1 MNRGFLLMASIT
13 LNVALAGVGIGLV
26 KRPVSGGPASP
37 LLNIITSRPA
47 LVGAAA
53 AVTPAPPSVLS
64 VPAAFDWS
72 QVASTNLAQYA
83 ANLRAIECPKEI
95 IREVILAVVNEDFVR
110 RRHAIFEP
118 IHARFWELMAQPEHF
133 KQDGDDNTNDRSKQL
148 RTERDHQLE
157 AVLGGNWQ
165 RDAGASPLPVYDSQ
179 PSVSFLPEEKQRRW
193 SELDENFNQR
203 RQDIYRK
210 TRGNADE
217 QRAQLEAI
225 AKERNEAR
233 RQLLTA
239 EESQE
244 YTTRT
249 SAQAGWAQNLAGFEA
264 TEEEYRALDQL
275 RATTPTNLM
284 SQFNA
289 QAQALLGEERFAVFQ
304 RGQDQRFAELLALAG
319 RCQLPTNTVELLYQ
333 QRVSAEQQCAQVLSN
348 PALSAEARRTLL
360 LVIQSETRQQL
371 FGALGETA
379 GEAYLRHHGN
389 WLEAMHKGNQP

>member
-1 MNRGFLLMASIT
+1 
-13 LNVALAGVGIGLV
+13 V
-26 KRPVSGGPASP
+26 
-37 LLNIITSRPA
+37 
-47 LVGAAA
+47 
-53 AVTPAPPSVLS
+53 VLS

-118 IHARFWELMAQPEHF
+118 IHAQFWELMAQPEHF
-133 KQDGDDNTNDRSKQL
+133 TQDYKENTDYRGKQL

-157 AVLGGNWQ
+157 AVLGANWQ
-165 RDAGASPLPVYDSQ
+165 RCAGPSPLPVYDYQ
-179 PSVSFLPEEKQRRW
+179 PTLNFLPEAKRRRW
-193 SELDENFNQR
+193 SELDESFNQR
-203 RQDIYRK
+203 QQDIYQK
-210 TRGNADE
+210 TRGNAAE

-225 AKERNEAR
+225 AKERDEAR
-233 RQLLTA
+233 HQLLTPGELQGYA
-239 EESQE
+239 
-244 YTTRT
+244 TRT
-249 SAQAGWAQNLAGFEA
+249 SPQAGWAQNLAGFEA
-264 TEEEYRALDQL
+264 TEEEYRALNQL

-289 QAQALLGEERFAVFQ
+289 QAQALLGEERFTAFQ
-304 RGQDQRFAELLALAG
+304 RGQDQRFAEILALAG
-319 RCQLPTNTVELLYQ
+319 RCQLPANTVELLYQ

-348 PALSAEARRTLL
+348 PALSAEERRTLL

-371 FGALGETA
+371 FSALGETA

-389 WLEAMHKGNQP
+389 WIEAMDR

>member
-1 MNRGFLLMASIT
+1 MSRRFLVTASMA

-26 KRPVSGGPASP
+26 RSPVTDGPASP
-37 LLNIITSRPA
+37 LLNIIASRPV
-47 LVGAAA
+47 LVGAATTA
-53 AVTPAPPSVLS
+53 TPAPPAVLS

-110 RRHAIFEP
+110 RRHAIYEP
-118 IHARFWELMAQPEHF
+118 IHAQFWELMAQPEHL
-133 KQDGDDNTNDRSKQL
+133 KQDGNESTDRRSKQL
-148 RTERDHQLE
+148 RTERDDQLE
-157 AVLGGNWQ
+157 AVLGANWQ
-165 RDAGASPLPVYDSQ
+165 RDTGPSPLPVYYSQ
-179 PSVSFLPEEKQRRW
+179 PTLSFLPEEKQRRW

-203 RQDIYRK
+203 RQEICQK

-225 AKERNEAR
+225 AKERDEAR
-233 RQLLTA
+233 RQMLTPG
-239 EESQE
+239 ELQE

-249 SAQAGWAQNLAGFEA
+249 SPQAGWAQNLAGFEA
-264 TEEEYRALDQL
+264 TEEEYRALNQL

-348 PALSAEARRTLL
+348 PALSAEERRTLL

-389 WLEAMHKGNQP
+389 WLEAMAKGNQP